1 MKTRFEIWNKFSR
14 GRIFGIPPLQKASKF
29 PLSLV
34 TFRSNLVYTI
44 LILHNQSHANLHMN
58 FSLQNGGYNQAPPSW
73 SQSYTP
79 VGGGC
84 YNRCKP
90 KCSFRPPP
98 PPPMPMPPR
107 PRPRPIPMPAPRPQP
122 MPLPQPARPNYGCRT
137 ACRPMC
143 NAKPSCGGGAQMN
156 GNTMMCNSQ
165 SR

>member
-1 MKTRFEIWNKFSR
+1 MSSR
-14 GRIFGIPPLQKASKF
+14 CTSSPVGKIKKNIFTTLLCACLTQNPPLKKKSACIPNINS
-29 PLSLV
+29 P
-34 TFRSNLVYTI
+34 
-44 LILHNQSHANLHMN
+44 NQSHANLHMY
-58 FSLQNGGYNQAPPSW
+58 FSLQNGGYNQNPPSW

-122 MPLPQPARPNYGCRT
+122 MPLPQPARPNYGCKT